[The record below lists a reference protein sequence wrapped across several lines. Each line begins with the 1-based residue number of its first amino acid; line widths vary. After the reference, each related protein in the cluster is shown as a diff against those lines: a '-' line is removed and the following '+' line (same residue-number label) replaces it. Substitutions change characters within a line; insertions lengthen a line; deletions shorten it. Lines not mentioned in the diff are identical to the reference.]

1 MKGNQVEII
10 ENNLADIS
18 RQQASLRERRL
29 AHICDRAKY
38 LGGQFSD
45 KLFFTSDAFRE
56 IYNEVNSTI
65 FAEDVPEFNV
75 KATTDLMNETD
86 NFDKIYLCRKLI
98 ELYSDLDINL
108 IFGGG
113 EKNDRIA
120 YLRNSYTDTAYEIFS
135 REIEDATVTYCADFN
150 AVCEDV
156 YYSRSGMCILPTE
169 NSTDGNLMR
178 FRNLIKKYDLKIVMT
193 CAVEAAQESVTKF
206 ALLKKNVEYIKMKK
220 KHPLYF
226 EISAV
231 TENLRRLLSAAEN
244 YGFKLYKID
253 SVPISYSESEYSY
266 DIIFSS
272 DNGELFPFICYLF
285 LELPQF
291 NPMGIYTH
299 L

>member
-1 MKGNQVEII
+1 MKPVEII
-10 ENNLADIS
+10 DKNLADIS
-18 RQQASLRERRL
+18 RHQASLRERRL
-29 AHICDRAKY
+29 AHICDKANY
-38 LGGQFSD
+38 LSKQFGEGE
-45 KLFFTSDAFRE
+45 LFFTSDAFRE
-56 IYNEVNSTI
+56 IYNEINSGMI
-65 FAEDVPEFNV
+65 IKDVPEFNIN
-75 KATTDLMNETD
+75 ATMDMMNETD
-86 NFDKIYLCRKLI
+86 NFDRIYLCRKLV
-98 ELYSDLDINL
+98 ELYRPLDINSL
-108 IFGGG
+108 FGGS
-113 EKNDRIA
+113 EKNDKIA

-156 YYSRSGMCILPTE
+156 YYSRAGMCILPVE

-206 ALLKKNVEYIKMKK
+206 ALLKKNVEYIKTKK

-226 EISAV
+226 EINAV
-231 TENLRRLLSAAEN
+231 TERLRRLLSAAEN

-266 DIIFSS
+266 NIVFSS

-285 LELPQF
+285 LEIPQF
-291 NPMGIYTH
+291 NPIGIYTQV
-299 L
+299 